1 MEMNEAKRGG
11 AEIAE
16 EDAEKENWS
25 SMVSILILSA
35 FLSAFLSEFNI
46 EHRIK
51 VVMAAVSF
59 SSISMFN
66 V

>member
-25 SMVSILILSA
+25 SMVSILILYM
-35 FLSAFLSEFNI
+35 FLSEFNI

-51 VVMAAVSF
+51 VGMAAVSF